1 MTPSDTD
8 HTKELNENLIRLN
21 ENLERQLS
29 FKFIILK
36 GAVYGLGTAVGATII
51 AGLVLSLLANTFDRA
66 EEIPILPEI
75 ARE

>member
-1 MTPSDTD
+1 MTPSDND
-8 HTKELNENLIRLN
+8 DTKELNENLIRLN

-51 AGLVLSLLANTFDRA
+51 AGVVLSLLASTFDRA
-66 EEIPILPEI
+66 DDIPLLPEVT
-75 ARE
+75 RE